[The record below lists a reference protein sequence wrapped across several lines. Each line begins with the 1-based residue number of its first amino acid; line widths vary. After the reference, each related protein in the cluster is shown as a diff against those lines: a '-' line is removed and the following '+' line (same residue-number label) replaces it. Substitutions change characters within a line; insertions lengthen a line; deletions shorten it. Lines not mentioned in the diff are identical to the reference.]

1 MRGLAADWYLDVVH
15 EEGEMNRVLRVMIG
29 ACLGA
34 APNALAQPAGC
45 PASPDTLQSVAHEFW
60 AAYNRRDLAAL
71 DRVLDDQLLFVG
83 VQGVPATK
91 TAFLAGFRAPE
102 SPIRSES
109 AERMEDVRTIVAGN
123 TAIVSF
129 KRQWMLTF
137 KSVAITDTAFSR
149 MTETLI
155 CHAGRWR
162 ILAFQETFLP
172 NLARSPNTAAAS
184 RYDDYVGRYRFG
196 ADGRGAEITVTR
208 DGGKLFEAW
217 GKDQAIEILPGK
229 HDTFF
234 ARGFPWVERFVRDA
248 RGRVVGIH
256 YTLED
261 GEMEAKRIP

>member
-1 MRGLAADWYLDVVH
+1 
-15 EEGEMNRVLRVMIG
+15 
-29 ACLGA
+29 
-34 APNALAQPAGC
+34 
-45 PASPDTLQSVAHEFW
+45 
-60 AAYNRRDLAAL
+60 
-71 DRVLDDQLLFVG
+71 
-83 VQGVPATK
+83 
-91 TAFLAGFRAPE
+91 
-102 SPIRSES
+102 
-109 AERMEDVRTIVAGN
+109 MEDVRTIVAGN

-162 ILAFQETFLP
+162 ILVFQETFLP
-172 NLARSPNTAAAS
+172 NVARLPNTAAAS

-217 GKDQAIEILPGK
+217 GKDQPIEILPGK

-261 GEMEAKRIP
+261 GEMEARRIP